1 MNNDMYTNGVDI
13 ISIIQKQQSGYLV
26 KDTDEKILIL
36 STLKGYRH
44 IGDNRNI
51 KDWYVDSK
59 KYIKKHPLSA
69 LSAGLSVFFGLT
81 SI

>member
-26 KDTDEKILIL
+26 KDTHQKILIL

-51 KDWYVDSK
+51 KDWYMDSK

-69 LSAGLSVFFGLT
+69 LLAGLSVFFGLT
-81 SI
+81 SF